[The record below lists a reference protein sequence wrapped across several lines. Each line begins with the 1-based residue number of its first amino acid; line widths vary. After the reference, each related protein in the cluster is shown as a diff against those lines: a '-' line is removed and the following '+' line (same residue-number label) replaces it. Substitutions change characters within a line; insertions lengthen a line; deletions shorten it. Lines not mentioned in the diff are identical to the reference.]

1 VALLFFGRT
10 ATLSVMQNYTLE
22 PANFSDYRDF
32 LKHRF
37 ENLKEKNKN
46 FSLQN
51 CAQKSKIS
59 KSLLQFLF
67 NKKRH
72 ISLDKIPG
80 LAKTL
85 KLTNDEEYFVYL
97 LVCKNAS
104 QNPAIKTHFESIL
117 ARIRHEHVQ
126 TSVAEPVRADANSK
140 SLYQDSLFMN
150 LQTLT
155 KLDGFDEDPN
165 WILENLQIK
174 NLTKEKITATL
185 KELEDLGFLFRDEN
199 QKLKAKPAGLWRPDP
214 YDPTGMKVYQ
224 KAAASIAELLE
235 NPGYRP
241 SVYMAMSLGMDE
253 ENLLKAE
260 KYMIEVHHHLSN
272 LAKESKSKTSLVYIG
287 NFLLTLA
294 RLKRG

>member
-1 VALLFFGRT
+1 
-10 ATLSVMQNYTLE
+10 MQNYTLE
-22 PANFSDYRDF
+22 PANFSDYREF

-37 ENLKEKNKN
+37 ETLKEKNKN

-51 CAQKSKIS
+51 CAQKSNIS

-85 KLTNDEEYFVYL
+85 KLTTDEEYFVYL
-97 LVCKNAS
+97 MVCKNSS
-104 QNPAIKTHFESIL
+104 QNPTIKAHFENIL
-117 ARIRHEHVQ
+117 GKVRHEYVQ
-126 TSVAEPVRADANSK
+126 TSTPEPPRADAKDK
-140 SLYQDSLFMN
+140 SLFQDSLFMI
-150 LQTLT
+150 LQTMT
-155 KLDGFDEDPN
+155 KLDEFREDPN
-165 WILENLQIK
+165 WILENLNIK
-174 NLTKEKITATL
+174 ILTVEKIKATL
-185 KELEDLGFLFRDEN
+185 KELEELGYLFRDEN
-199 QKLKAKPAGLWRPDP
+199 GKLKAKPTGLWRPDP

-235 NPGYRP
+235 PPTVYRP
-241 SVYMAMSLGMDE
+241 SVYMAMSLSMDE

-260 KYMIEVHHHLSN
+260 KYMIEVHHHLSA
-272 LAKESKSKTSLVYIG
+272 LAKESKSKTSVVYIG